1 MISEAASIGS
11 DSNVTVALAV
21 LVGTMIVALV
31 RLLSKAEHNQDAH
44 KNAIEELKTCQEKQQ
59 QTIDSHTL
67 KIDRLERIPAPD
79 CHAARTGR
87 FSVVEER
94 DR

>member
-1 MISEAASIGS
+1 MIAEAASIGS

-44 KNAIEELKTCQEKQQ
+44 KKAIEELTKCTEKLQLA
-59 QTIDSHTL
+59 IDSHTL
-67 KIDRLERIPAPD
+67 KIDRLERVPALD
-79 CHAARTGR
+79 CHASRTGR
-87 FSVVEER
+87 FSAVEER